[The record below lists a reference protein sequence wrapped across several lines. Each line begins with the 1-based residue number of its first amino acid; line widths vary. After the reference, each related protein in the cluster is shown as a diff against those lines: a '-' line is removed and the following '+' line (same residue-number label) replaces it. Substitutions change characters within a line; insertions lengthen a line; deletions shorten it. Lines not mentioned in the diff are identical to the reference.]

1 MSINQ
6 GTVANSQGGFATG
19 VTGGMRFRI
28 DGTNIYVYVGFC
40 NPYIG
45 GYKFYG
51 EISSIKK
58 PASYGYE
65 RSFDNYPKN
74 TYWAGYRLQVVQT
87 PSTITQMAFVYQ
99 LSKM

>member
-40 NPYIG
+40 NLTLEAINSTEKYQVSRNLPVMVMRDHLITIPRTLTG
-45 GYKFYG
+45 QDTGSKLYKLPVPLHKWPSF
-51 EISSIKK
+51 IS
-58 PASYGYE
+58 
-65 RSFDNYPKN
+65 
-74 TYWAGYRLQVVQT
+74 
-87 PSTITQMAFVYQ
+87 
-99 LSKM
+99 